1 MNSLLME
8 VIMRRDDTLS
18 FCRYGGLHHCNDLQ
32 FIRDL
37 WPVTYEGSEFDLML
51 LSGESETKRC

>member
-1 MNSLLME
+1 MILLVFVDMK
-8 VIMRRDDTLS
+8 
-18 FCRYGGLHHCNDLQ
+18 GLHLCNDLQ